1 MNEKLSMIRN
11 QFEDLYNEW
20 NMYKLKDVED
30 GFEII
35 NSNGNTIKASDKV
48 GTEIL
53 SDLALIIKRNG
64 LYVESADDYIQLGSG
79 YDVVSEE
86 GLDEL
91 AYEIEDLM
99 GNFIYN
105 LEVHSVEDELVIDY
119 KYIGNPTIGEMEE
132 VDRKIKNIKNRYEF
146 E

>member
-1 MNEKLSMIRN
+1 MIRN
-11 QFEDLYNEW
+11 QFEDLYDEW
-20 NMYKLKDVED
+20 NLYKLKAVED

-35 NSNGNTIKASDKV
+35 NTNGNPIKASDKV
-48 GTEIL
+48 GLEIL

-64 LYVESADDYIQLGSG
+64 LYVESVEDYIQLNEG

-91 AYEIEDLM
+91 AYEIEDIM
-99 GNFIYN
+99 GNYIFN
-105 LEVHSVEDELVIDY
+105 LEVYTSEDELMIDY
-119 KYIGNPTIGEMEE
+119 DYIGNPTIGEIDE